1 MVSYQSR
8 ADEVP
13 ADGRM
18 GTSVSASAAEVFK
31 AAAHP
36 VRARILELLC
46 HGECSIPQ
54 LVEGTG
60 VKGSHLSR
68 HLAQMRGQHLVQC
81 AWSDGRLL
89 YRLACPEAGDLLD
102 AARSVLH
109 ARMVAELAGVGQLS
123 SSSRLEAP
131 PPSGALAPRSGAGAQ
146 FGATFSDEQFAALE
160 ATLASRSVI
169 TDACEAIATRSHCSL
184 DTAARHLIT
193 TANKNNLT
201 LRQAAA
207 GELQSLHQERRT

>member
-1 MVSYQSR
+1 MVSYQRR

-13 ADGRM
+13 ADGQT
-18 GTSVSASAAEVFK
+18 GIPVSASAAEVFK

-46 HGECSIPQ
+46 HGERSIPQ

-68 HLAQMRGQHLVQC
+68 HLAQMRGQHLVHC

-89 YRLACPEAGDLLD
+89 YHLACPEAGDLLD
-102 AARSVLH
+102 AAQSVLH
-109 ARMVAELAGVGQLS
+109 ARMVAELAGVRQLN
-123 SSSRLEAP
+123 SSSRPEAP
-131 PPSGALAPRSGAGAQ
+131 PPSGALAPASGAGAQ
-146 FGATFSDEQFAALE
+146 LGATFSDEQFAALE

-169 TDACEAIATRSHCSL
+169 TDACEAIAERHHCSL
-184 DTAARHLIT
+184 DTAARHLIA
-193 TANKNNLT
+193 TANENDLS

-207 GELQSLHQERRT
+207 GELQNLQRRT